1 MKIRF
6 INGAD
11 TTEELEF
18 SVPEITIGAV
28 SDNLLILEAESISS
42 HHGILCRTP
51 EGDWIVRD
59 LNSTNGITVNGTPVR
74 GETGLAEGDVLL
86 FGTVEMQISDL
97 APEPVRPVIFSSV
110 PAEETPEETPPPPPA
125 ATEKPEREP
134 VAPPEKEYQLFDDPE
149 SPETVPENK
158 GKRLFS
164 NRVYYALLLCVVV
177 VGAITF
183 HHLSNAPAKPAAKA
197 HDPVAAAKKFLLY
210 YEKSIT
216 APDNAFRIELRIEN
230 GKGLFLI
237 DDLKSKRHFR
247 REIPAVNPASVDLL
261 RLAAKR
267 VDFPQITA
275 PAKGSKSVSEGEF
288 RRLLIAD
295 TDLPMHDV
303 RVINTQPPKAFEDLE
318 HAIGVFAENYGL
330 QTFSLTP
337 EELLAQAENNF
348 LKAEDLFENR
358 EARLSN
364 LRSAVQRYQ
373 IAVDYLEQFAPRP
386 PIWEKARTRLAEA
399 KQLRD
404 AKLLDLK
411 KERIRLARL
420 KEYDQVRYILN
431 QTMELADPDSP
442 EYDFAR
448 KKIFEIDSF
457 LNRGRRKK

>member
-6 INGAD
+6 INGSRVD
-11 TTEELEF
+11 EVLEY
-18 SVPEITIGAV
+18 SISEITVGAV
-28 SDNLLILEAESISS
+28 SENLLVLADESISS
-42 HHGILCRTP
+42 RHGVFCCLPDGR
-51 EGDWIVRD
+51 WIIRD
-59 LNSTNGITVNGTPVR
+59 LNSTNGIAVNGTPVN
-74 GETGLAEGDVLL
+74 GEMELAENDVLL
-86 FGTVEMQISDL
+86 FGTTLLEISDL
-97 APEPVRPVIFSSV
+97 ASAPVRPVVFAAG
-110 PAEETPEETPPPPPA
+110 PQEKEEIPQEEAAPEAIPTPPQEENVP
-125 ATEKPEREP
+125 
-134 VAPPEKEYQLFDDPE
+134 QLFDDTDDAPT
-149 SPETVPENK
+149 ETPS
-158 GKRLFS
+158 GTRRLFS

-183 HHLSNAPAKPAAKA
+183 HHLSNAPQKPAAA
-197 HDPVAAAKKFLLY
+197 AQDPAAAAKKFLLY
-210 YEKSIT
+210 YEKCIT
-216 APDNAFRIELRIEN
+216 SQDNAFRIELRIEN
-230 GKGLFLI
+230 GKGLFTI

-247 REIPAVNPASVDLL
+247 REIPSVNPASIELL
-261 RLAAKR
+261 QLAAQR
-267 VDFPQITA
+267 VDFPHLDD
-275 PAKGSKSVSEGEF
+275 PAEGGKSASESEF
-288 RRLLIAD
+288 RRLLIAGR
-295 TDLPMHDV
+295 DLPMHDV
-303 RVINTQPPKAFEDLE
+303 RVVNTQPPKAFEDLE

-337 EELLAQAENNF
+337 EELLAQAESNF

-364 LRSAVQRYQ
+364 LRAAVVRYQ
-373 IAVDYLEQFAPRP
+373 TAVDYLEQFAPRP

-457 LNRGRRKK
+457 LNQGRRKK